1 MGSRDML
8 HFTNKVL
15 PRYEQDRGIDGV
27 ILHPDYN
34 CLFYEYDIAV
44 VRLNEPVQLV
54 ENQISVIQLPCMK
67 KKQNK
72 GGRTKR
78 QGGRQT
84 WNL

>member
-67 KKQNK
+67 KKQNN
-72 GGRTKR
+72 GGRKR
-78 QGGRQT
+78 HAGRQT
-84 WNL
+84 

>member
-1 MGSRDML
+1 ML

-54 ENQISVIQLPCMK
+54 ENQISVIQLPCMQK
-67 KKQNK
+67 KPNK
-72 GGRTKR
+72 GGRKKR